1 MAHIHVDHPRRFD
14 LGSELRALQAGRFSL
29 GSDRRYQVP
38 SQLSGLDMLQA
49 SSIDLIVPRR
59 RVALRPSSVTTLQSG
74 QYETSP
80 SSRGF
85 GLESASSP
93 PGRADTALHVGTSV
107 LAQCHGNTGKLQ
119 PYLYPISHRNKYK
132 SRQECE
138 ELGMITDSAG
148 GGASEL
154 ACAEDWERPTCIPR
168 PGGAEGKICE

>member
-1 MAHIHVDHPRRFD
+1 
-14 LGSELRALQAGRFSL
+14 
-29 GSDRRYQVP
+29 
-38 SQLSGLDMLQA
+38 MLQA

-168 PGGAEGKICE
+168 PGGAEGKICKRIEHLGTASSRQKGLVGDRPWLKEGKQNTISAWSGAVT